1 MVAEQP
7 VNASLLRRLAAMLYD
22 SLLILAI
29 WMLSSFLIVAATGG
43 EITSA
48 YFPLF
53 LYLEVALFYIY
64 FWKVRGQTLGMQAWK
79 IQTLNEAGEILNVTE
94 CGVRFFFA
102 TLSVL
107 CLGAGFI
114 WLLFDR
120 QRLAWH
126 DRASG
131 TRVIYLGV
139 TSRLSGAG
147 PPCQATPS
155 AGQTDTG
162 QRLSL

>member
-1 MVAEQP
+1 MAAEQG
-7 VNASLLRRLAAMLYD
+7 VNASLPRRLAAMLYD

-53 LYLEVALFYIY
+53 LYLELALFYIY

-79 IQTLNEAGEILNVTE
+79 LQTLNEAGEILNVTE

-126 DRASG
+126 DHASG
-131 TRVIYLGV
+131 TRVIYLGGGKKQAPPWPPG
-139 TSRLSGAG
+139 RGGA
-147 PPCQATPS
+147 
-155 AGQTDTG
+155 
-162 QRLSL
+162 